1 MMTNE
6 LQTKPLAGV
15 HREASGAEYVTTSAQ
30 HVKMYCVFVASG
42 ECLILDRVLAH
53 DTTMPV

>member
-15 HREASGAEYVTTSAQ
+15 HWEASGAEYVTTSTQ
-30 HVKMYCVFVASG
+30 DVKMYCVFVASG
-42 ECLILDRVLAH
+42 NA
-53 DTTMPV
+53 